1 LGQAIAELDD
11 NLNKNEV
18 RTSNVEIRL
27 GFGHCA
33 VMKLTPIISTLPS
46 TVPFVG
52 PEALGR
58 RTGATIAARIGAN
71 ENVFGPSP
79 RAISAMQAALGE
91 SWMYGDPEQHDLKAA
106 LSNHLGVAPQNIT
119 CGGGIDG
126 LLGIVVRLFIEPG
139 DAVATSLGAY
149 PTFNFHVA
157 AAGGRLVTTPYVND
171 HEDPTS
177 LIALVKRERAKLLYF
192 ANPDNPMGTHW
203 LAADVQRLIDAV
215 PDDCLLLLDEAYIEF
230 APEGTAP
237 RIDTSRKNVLRFRTF
252 SKAHGLAGARV
263 GYAFGHEDIVSAFD
277 KIRNHF
283 EVSRVSQ
290 VGAIAAI
297 QDQDW
302 VREVKAK
309 VITARAR
316 IRDIARENG
325 LMPLPSA
332 TNFMAL
338 DCGGDGA
345 RARSIVDGLLSHGVF
360 VRTPGVA
367 PLNRCIRVSCGTE
380 NDLGLLADALP
391 MVLRERSVK

>member
-1 LGQAIAELDD
+1 MATAIEMSHP
-11 NLNKNEV
+11 KQ
-18 RTSNVEIRL
+18 THI
-27 GFGHCA
+27 C
-33 VMKLTPIISTLPS
+33 VMKFSSIIATLPS

-52 PEALGR
+52 PEALER
-58 RTGATIAARIGAN
+58 RSGHTLQARIGAN

-79 RAISAMQAALGE
+79 KAIAAMQAALGE

-106 LSNHLGVAPQNIT
+106 LSNHLGVSPQHVT
-119 CGGGIDG
+119 CGNGIDG

-157 AAGGRLVTTPYVND
+157 AAGGKLVTTPYVND

-177 LIALVKRERAKLLYF
+177 LITLVKRERAKLLYF

-203 LAADVQRLIDAV
+203 PAADVQRLIDNV
-215 PDDCLLLLDEAYIEF
+215 PDDCLLLLDEAYFEF
-230 APEGTAP
+230 APEDTAP
-237 RIDTSRKNVLRFRTF
+237 RIDTSHKNVLRFRTF

-283 EVSRVSQ
+283 EISRLSQ
-290 VGAIAAI
+290 VGSIAAI
-297 QDQDW
+297 RDQDW
-302 VREVKAK
+302 VSEVKAK

-316 IRDIARENG
+316 LRDIARDNG
-325 LMPLPSA
+325 LTPLPSA

-338 DCGGDGA
+338 DCGGDGV
-345 RARSIVDGLLSHGVF
+345 RARRIVDGLLGHGVF

-367 PLNRCIRVSCGTE
+367 PLNRCIRVSCGDE
-380 NDLGLLADALP
+380 KSLDYLAEALP
-391 MVLRERSVK
+391 RVLKAVS